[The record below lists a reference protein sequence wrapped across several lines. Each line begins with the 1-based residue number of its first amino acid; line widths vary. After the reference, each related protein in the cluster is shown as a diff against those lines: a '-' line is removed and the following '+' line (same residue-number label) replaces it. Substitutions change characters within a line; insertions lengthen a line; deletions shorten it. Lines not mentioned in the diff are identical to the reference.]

1 MLDEQTKQEIRSRL
15 LGYLETV
22 TKKSPKAGRD
32 NMYNCPFCGSGT
44 GKNGTGAIKY
54 YPETNTFF
62 CHKCHAGGDIF
73 DLVALIHKL
82 DRNANF
88 PKIAQI
94 AAQAVGIVYDTQLH
108 NIHINAQHTHNGGSM
123 KAQTQ
128 ASATAATPK
137 DFTAYLKQ
145 CSQAVA
151 KTDFFTQRG
160 FTAETIARFNLGFDE
175 SKNAAVIPYNNGTY
189 FISRFVSI
197 PANEKSQ
204 QYGNPYRKPSAKDA
218 GAEPLFNIAA
228 LDIAAEKENPLFVC
242 ESQLDAISIEQAGG
256 AAVSI
261 NGAGNAGKLWDRLD
275 TYQGFC
281 SPVIIAT
288 DADEP
293 GRKAADAIADGLK
306 KRNIPFCFFPYPQRE
321 GKTDVNALL
330 MENAETF
337 KQTIAAAQTEA
348 LTALRDSADSTADET
363 ERYNRQSGAARIDA
377 FIEQW
382 ESGRGKA
389 IPTGFPSLDKVLD
402 GGLFPGLYTIG
413 AISSLGK
420 TTLTLQIAD
429 QIAAAGYDILFFSL
443 EMAAAELTAKS
454 ISRLTAQ
461 CSINAALTYRDLTN
475 QERRTEWAKDAAK
488 SKAAADA
495 IARYRTIAENVFVVE
510 GMGDV
515 HAETIKSKVK
525 QHIRARGKTP
535 VVFVDYVQIMAAQ
548 KDGLTDK
555 QSMDKNIVELK
566 RISRDYNTPVF
577 AISSFNRDNY
587 STFVSLA
594 SFKESGAIEYTAD
607 VVLGLQPV
615 GMEEGNDGKTITHN
629 IKIIRDC
636 KQSEIRQIEAVILKN
651 RNGGIGTANFA
662 YNTQFNI
669 LEDKGQKTK
678 EQTSQVRNRSGAL
691 SL

>member
-1 MLDEQTKQEIRSRL
+1 MLDEQTKQEIKNRLPEYVAAITTRS
-15 LGYLETV
+15 
-22 TKKSPKAGRD
+22 KSGL
-32 NMYNCPFCGSGT
+32 YNCPFCGSGT
-44 GKNGTGAIKY
+44 GKNGTGAFSIKD
-54 YPETNTFF
+54 NMWKCFS
-62 CHKCHAGGDIF
+62 CHRGGDIF
-73 DLVALIHKL
+73 DLVAHIHGLNK
-82 DRNANF
+82 AAQF
-88 PKIAQI
+88 PEIAQI
-94 AAQAVGIVYDTQLH
+94 AAQAVGIVYDTQPTH
-108 NIHINAQHTHNGGSM
+108 YTHTTQHTHNGGSM

-151 KTDFFTQRG
+151 KTDFFTRRG

-197 PANEKSQ
+197 PANEKSP
-204 QYGNPYRKPSAKDA
+204 QYGNPYRKPPAKDA

-228 LDIAAEKENPLFVC
+228 LDNAAETETPLFVC

-275 TYQGFC
+275 TYRGFC

-293 GRKAADAIADGLK
+293 GRKAADAIAAGLK
-306 KRNIPFCFFPYPQRE
+306 ERNIPFCFFPYPQRE

-337 KQTIAAAQTEA
+337 KQTIAAAQADA
-348 LTALRDSADSTADET
+348 LTALRERADNTADET
-363 ERYNRQSGAARIDA
+363 ARYNKQSGAARIDA

-454 ISRLTAQ
+454 ISRLTAK
-461 CSINAALTYRDLTN
+461 CSINAALTFRDLTN

-488 SKAAADA
+488 SEAAADA
-495 IARYRTIAENVFVVE
+495 IARYRTIAENIFVVE

-515 HAETIKSKVK
+515 HAETIKAKVE

-587 STFVSLA
+587 TATVNLA
-594 SFKESGAIEYTAD
+594 AFKESGAIEYTAD
-607 VVLGLQPV
+607 VVLGLQPA
-615 GMEEGNDGKTITHN
+615 GMKDGESGTNQT
-629 IKIIRDC
+629 KIRES
-636 KQSEIRQIEAVILKN
+636 KESATREIEAVILKN
-651 RNGGIGTANFA
+651 RNGGIGTVNFTFRA
-662 YNTQFNI
+662 PYNVF
-669 LEDKGQKTK
+669 EDKGQKTK
-678 EQTSQVRNRSGAL
+678 DKKAITTNNPFK
-691 SL
+691 

>member
-1 MLDEQTKQEIRSRL
+1 MLDEQTKQEIKNRLPEYVAAITTRS
-15 LGYLETV
+15 
-22 TKKSPKAGRD
+22 KSGL
-32 NMYNCPFCGSGT
+32 YNCPFCGSGT
-44 GKNGTGAIKY
+44 GKNGTGAFSIKD
-54 YPETNTFF
+54 NMWKCFS
-62 CHKCHAGGDIF
+62 CHRGGDIF
-73 DLVALIHKL
+73 DLVAHIHELNK
-82 DRNANF
+82 AAQF
-88 PKIAQI
+88 PEIAQI
-94 AAQAVGIVYDTQLH
+94 AAQAVGISPNTQFTQNTKITQLAH
-108 NIHINAQHTHNGGSM
+108 SNGGGM

-128 ASATAATPK
+128 ASTTAATPK

-151 KTDFFTQRG
+151 KTDFFTKRG

-197 PANEKSQ
+197 PANEKSP
-204 QYGNPYRKPSAKDA
+204 QYGNPYRKPPAKDA
-218 GAEPLFNIAA
+218 GTEPLFNIAA
-228 LDIAAEKENPLFVC
+228 LDNAAETETPLFVC

-275 TYQGFC
+275 TYRGFC

-293 GRKAADAIADGLK
+293 GRKAADAIAAGLK
-306 KRNIPFCFFPYPQRE
+306 ERNIPFCFFPYPQRE

-337 KQTIAAAQTEA
+337 KQTIAAAQAEA
-348 LTALRDSADSTADET
+348 LTALRDNADNTADET
-363 ERYNRQSGAARIDA
+363 ARYNKQSGAARIDA

-454 ISRLTAQ
+454 ISRITAQ
-461 CSINAALTYRDLTN
+461 GSINAALTFRDLTN

-488 SKAAADA
+488 SQAAADA

-515 HAETIKSKVK
+515 NAETIKDKVK

-535 VVFVDYVQIMAAQ
+535 VVFVDYVQIMAAP

-566 RISRDYNTPVF
+566 RISRDENTPVF

-587 STFVSLA
+587 SQPVSLA
-594 SFKESGAIEYTAD
+594 AFKESGAIEYTAD
-607 VVLGLQPV
+607 FVLGLQPA
-615 GMEEGNDGKTITHN
+615 GMKDGTDGSTITHN
-629 IKIIRDC
+629 IQTIRKC
-636 KQSEIRQIEAVILKN
+636 KEAKTRDIEAVILKN
-651 RNGGIGTANFA
+651 RNGGIGTVNFSYRTE
-662 YNTQFNI
+662 YNV

-678 EQTSQVRNRSGAL
+678 DKKAITTNNPFK
-691 SL
+691 